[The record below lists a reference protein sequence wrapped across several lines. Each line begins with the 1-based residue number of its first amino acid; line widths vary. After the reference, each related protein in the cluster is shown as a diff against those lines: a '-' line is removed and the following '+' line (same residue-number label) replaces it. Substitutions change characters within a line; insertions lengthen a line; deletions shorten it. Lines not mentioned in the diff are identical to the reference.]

1 MLFYERKKTTV
12 VVETTGGGG
21 GGTGGESG
29 GGATGGESSG
39 GATGDGEGKHSETK
53 EGVMLPKVREAASK
67 MKEGLDRR
75 NTSSSSAMPPAL
87 YVGLRRQQL
96 TLSNILM
103 FLICFRMFS
112 DVF

>member
-29 GGATGGESSG
+29 GGGATGGESG
-39 GATGDGEGKHSETK
+39 GGGTGDGEGKHSETK
-53 EGVMLPKVREAASK
+53 EGVTLPKVREAASK

-103 FLICFRMFS
+103 FLMFS
-112 DVF
+112 

>member
-21 GGTGGESG
+21 GATGGESG
-29 GGATGGESSG
+29 GGG
-39 GATGDGEGKHSETK
+39 TGDGEGKHSETK

-103 FLICFRMFS
+103 FS